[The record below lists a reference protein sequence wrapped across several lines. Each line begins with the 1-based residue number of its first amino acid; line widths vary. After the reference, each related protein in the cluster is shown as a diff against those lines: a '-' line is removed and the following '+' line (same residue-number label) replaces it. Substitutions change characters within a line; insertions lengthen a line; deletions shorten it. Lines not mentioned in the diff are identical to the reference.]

1 MNMIVAF
8 CKNRGIGYK
17 NQLPWNIP
25 SELQYFKKK
34 TTNGDNNIVIMGRN
48 TWESLPKKP
57 LKNRKNI
64 ILSQSLSNNELGKYE
79 NTYCISNLK
88 LLDHNI
94 NDLISDN
101 KIWLIG
107 GKSIF
112 DYYIKDPKLEN
123 IYVTH
128 INNSFLYDVQF
139 PQIPKQFNIMK
150 NSKLFY
156 HNKINYNYT
165 IYKNNERVKK

>member
-17 NQLPWNIP
+17 NKLPWNIP

-34 TTNGDNNIVIMGRN
+34 TTNGYNNVVVMGRT
-48 TWESLPKKP
+48 TWDSLPNKP
-57 LKNRKNI
+57 LKNRQNI
-64 ILSQSLSNNELGKYE
+64 ILSKSLNNNELKKYE
-79 NTYCISNLK
+79 NTYCISDFK
-88 LLDHNI
+88 LLDNEI
-94 NDLISDN
+94 NNLISDH

-112 DYYIKDPKLEN
+112 DYYIKDPKLDK

-128 INNSFLYDVQF
+128 INDSFSYDVQF
-139 PQIPKQFNIMK
+139 PQIPKQFDIMN

-156 HNKINYNYT
+156 HNTINYSHV
-165 IYKNNERVKK
+165 IYKNFRV